1 MSVRGEIIYIYESC
15 PVSVLIF
22 RFRQSVAFLKSR
34 IRWEREYLPTS
45 PLGQFPSNTAI
56 TTTTTTSWD
65 SRGTLVLKV
74 PSIHRSIKQYS
85 GYQHD
90 TTPLSSN
97 PSEVAGP
104 GQTTSSLTRTNE
116 QTEQEASKQ
125 SKAKQHVQHQKNE
138 KQRSTGRPFISEYS
152 YSTKPKEKLQSHQKK
167 KKPLPTNQTTKTPPQ
182 FSPIPEKKRNNNKN
196 NK

>member
-22 RFRQSVAFLKSR
+22 RFRQSAAFLKSR

-65 SRGTLVLKV
+65 SRGTLVLEV

-85 GYQHD
+85 GYHND
-90 TTPLSSN
+90 NTPLSSD

-104 GQTTSSLTRTNE
+104 GQTTSSLTRANE
-116 QTEQEASKQ
+116 QTEEGSKQ
-125 SKAKQHVQHQKNE
+125 AKQHVQHQK
-138 KQRSTGRPFISEYS
+138 
-152 YSTKPKEKLQSHQKK
+152 
-167 KKPLPTNQTTKTPPQ
+167 PLPTNQPTKQQKLLPN
-182 FSPIPEKKRNNNKN
+182 F
-196 NK
+196 